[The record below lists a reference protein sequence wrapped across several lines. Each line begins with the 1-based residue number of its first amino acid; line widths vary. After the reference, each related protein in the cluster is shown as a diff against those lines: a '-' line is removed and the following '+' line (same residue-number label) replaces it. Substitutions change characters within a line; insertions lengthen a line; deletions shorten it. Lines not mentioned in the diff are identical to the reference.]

1 MAWIWIHSA
10 TTLLLK
16 RQPFLASHLVVC
28 SCCLGL
34 RWLFIPSLLVLKVSC
49 TIIPDYS
56 TGKWQ
61 ATTLQ
66 HSVKV
71 VRVMLFMWHTCFFL
85 VWFSFFLNISTFSKP
100 NPNHILASV
109 WACFECVSSISLI
122 STWAC
127 CLLLRRSG
135 SENKQSSSY
144 LAWAGKVDSAEQTS
158 WGVRGG
164 RVQDWAPM
172 ASTWMSREL
181 NQTPQEGWAQVDS
194 KIWIRLIFLCV
205 QLSQ

>member
-34 RWLFIPSLLVLKVSC
+34 KWLFIPSLLVLKVSC

-61 ATTLQ
+61 ATTGQ

-109 WACFECVSSISLI
+109 WACFCMDVCVQYIPNLYLSLL
-122 STWAC
+122 STSQAFRVRKQAKLQLLSVSRESGFCWADFVRST
-127 CLLLRRSG
+127 RRSSAG
-135 SENKQSSSY
+135 LGTNGVNMDESRAKPNASRRMSSG
-144 LAWAGKVDSAEQTS
+144 WQ
-158 WGVRGG
+158 
-164 RVQDWAPM
+164 QD
-172 ASTWMSREL
+172 L
-181 NQTPQEGWAQVDS
+181 N
-194 KIWIRLIFLCV
+194 
-205 QLSQ
+205 